1 MPKRKSAQTTSID
14 KSPLQ
19 LCCLIKGQGS
29 VFTVPVATDK
39 NTFDLKKLVYEEG
52 KKTLG
57 NVDVTSLVFLKVS
70 EHSAPSPAATYF
82 LSIVRLISLSLV
94 SLEMLSDNLEQL
106 KTTKGFKS

>member
-1 MPKRKSAQTTSID
+1 MPAQTTSID

-39 NTFDLKKLVYEEG
+39 NTFDVKKLVYEEG

-57 NVDVTSLVFLKVS
+57 NVDVTSLVFLKNILES
-70 EHSAPSPAATYF
+70 SSN
-82 LSIVRLISLSLV
+82 ILSLHC
-94 SLEMLSDNLEQL
+94 
-106 KTTKGFKS
+106 

>member
-14 KSPLQ
+14 KSPFQ

-57 NVDVTSLVFLKVS
+57 DVDVTSLVFLKVS
-70 EHSAPSPAATYF
+70 EHSGVQQQHTFS
-82 LSIVRLISLSLV
+82 SLL
-94 SLEMLSDNLEQL
+94 
-106 KTTKGFKS
+106 G